1 MDNYLFGYHLDQ
13 CNSVEEKTTYLEI
26 FNYSD
31 PAYNTCEEHPLLTG
45 DDFDNFIHQ
54 TGTFSPESLEDGV
67 RLQGGIRL
75 IVQKDAVH
83 VNTFAPLYI
92 SLKKEAYESMVRTW
106 HLPFRAIEGSS
117 LVGPFFWC
125 SHDQDENNRH
135 LQIIFRKSDVRKKGK
150 TRGWEIMLSY
160 SYRTGITSG
169 FVKGTESSDIVDSLK
184 HLNAC
189 RAEVGHPLLL
199 PIIILSHDL
208 SSKGDKRQRDA
219 RDWLRRL
226 ENAITMRNE
235 IDERETYSDFDV
247 DGINRDLVECHSQ
260 VLWKRPQAYQE
271 IIKEV
276 KGAMD
281 NFMKYVP
288 EHAPEEDKHSKALRA
303 LHDSMVGRLD
313 FYRVKLTGMEHYIHT
328 TLERLHI
335 QRQALYNIMAQKES
349 KLNLEIASQ
358 QRRVA
363 HATKRDGTAMKTLSL
378 LGAVFLPGTFM
389 ASVFS
394 MTFFDFNVG
403 PSDDGSGG
411 SSSDSSSDG
420 ATVSKKLW
428 VYFAVTIPL
437 TIIILLFWYYLDRKR
452 EKRYTEED
460 VEIERGID
468 TMEKD
473 ILAIMRKKT
482 INKAATWNSG
492 AHAPTFSPTG
502 TAKREKLLARKETS
516 LDG

>member
-1 MDNYLFGYHLDQ
+1 MDNYIFKNNLKDAHAVD
-13 CNSVEEKTTYLEI
+13 EETSYLEM

-31 PAYNTCEEHPLLTG
+31 PSYNTCEEHPLRSD
-45 DDFDNFIHQ
+45 DDFENFLHR
-54 TGTFSPESLEDGV
+54 TGAFAPQRLGEGV
-67 RLQGGIRL
+67 KQQDGIRL
-75 IVQKDAVH
+75 IVQKDAQH
-83 VNTFAPLYI
+83 PNTFAPHYI
-92 SLKKEAYESMVRTW
+92 SLKNELYDLMVRTW
-106 HLPFRAIEGSS
+106 HLPLRAIEGSS

-125 SHDQDENNRH
+125 SHDQNENDRH

-160 SYRTGITSG
+160 SYKTGITSG
-169 FVKGTESSDIVDSLK
+169 FVKGTSSSDITESLK
-184 HLNAC
+184 HLAASQ
-189 RAEVGHPLLL
+189 AEVGHPLLL
-199 PIIILSHDL
+199 PMIILSYDL

-235 IDERETYSDFDV
+235 IDETETYSEFDV

-271 IIKEV
+271 ILKEFKV
-276 KGAMD
+276 AMD
-281 NFMKYVP
+281 NFMRYVP
-288 EHAPEEDKHSKALRA
+288 EQDRHPAALRA
-303 LHDSMVGRLD
+303 LHETMISRLD

-403 PSDDGSGG
+403 PDDGSSAN
-411 SSSDSSSDG
+411 SSGDG

-437 TIIILLFWYYLDRKR
+437 TVIILLFWYYLDRRR
-452 EKRYTEED
+452 EKRYAEED
-460 VEIERGID
+460 VEIEKGID
-468 TMEKD
+468 SMEKD
-473 ILAIMRKKT
+473 ILAIMRNKT
-482 INKAATWNSG
+482 FRKATTWNSG
-492 AHAPTFSPTG
+492 APREPTF
-502 TAKREKLLARKETS
+502 AQQAAAARRERLLARKDTS
-516 LDG
+516 LDELETP

>member
-1 MDNYLFGYHLDQ
+1 MDDFLFGHHLDLCQ
-13 CNSVEEKTTYLEI
+13 TVEEKTSYLEI
-26 FNYSD
+26 FNFSD
-31 PAYNTCEEHPLLTG
+31 PDYNTCEEHPLLTD
-45 DDFDNFIHQ
+45 DDFDNFLHQ
-54 TGTFSPESLEDGV
+54 TGTFAPERLPEDV
-67 RLQGGIRL
+67 KLQSGIRL
-75 IVQKDAVH
+75 IVQKDANH
-83 VNTFAPLYI
+83 VNTFAPQYI
-92 SLKKEAYESMVRTW
+92 SLKRTSYQSMVRAW
-106 HLPFRAIEGSS
+106 HLPIRAIEGTS

-125 SHDQDENNRH
+125 SHDQNEDDRH

-160 SYRTGITSG
+160 SYKTGITSG
-169 FVKGTESSDIVDSLK
+169 FVKGTASSDIADSL
-184 HLNAC
+184 HLLGCC
-189 RAEVGHPLLL
+189 RADVGHPLLL
-199 PIIILSHDL
+199 PMIILSHDL
-208 SSKGDKRQRDA
+208 SVRGDKRQRES

-235 IDERETYSDFDV
+235 IDEKEIYVDFDV

-281 NFMKYVP
+281 NFMRYVP
-288 EHAPEEDKHSKALRA
+288 EHGRNSKALMD
-303 LHDSMVGRLD
+303 LHHSMMGRLD

-403 PSDDGSGG
+403 PSDGG
-411 SSSDSSSDG
+411 SDDSSGNG

-437 TIIILLFWYYLDRKR
+437 TVIILLFWYYLDRRR
-452 EKRYTEED
+452 ERKYAMED
-460 VEIERGID
+460 VEIEKGID

-482 INKAATWNSG
+482 FNKAATWNSG
-492 AHAPTFSPTG
+492 IGGHPPSPIFTSMG
-502 TAKREKLLARKETS
+502 SARRDRFQNRKDTS
-516 LDG
+516 LDEYEMA

>member
-1 MDNYLFGYHLDQ
+1 MDNYIFKNHLKNANAVD
-13 CNSVEEKTTYLEI
+13 EETTYLEM

-31 PAYNTCEEHPLLTG
+31 PSYNTCEEHPLRSD
-45 DDFDNFIHQ
+45 DDFENFLHQ
-54 TGTFSPESLEDGV
+54 TGAFAPERLGEGV
-67 RLQGGIRL
+67 KQQDGIRL
-75 IVQKDAVH
+75 IVQKDAQH
-83 VNTFAPLYI
+83 PNTFAPNYI
-92 SLKKEAYESMVRTW
+92 SLKKELYDLMVRTW
-106 HLPFRAIEGSS
+106 HLPLRAIEGSS

-125 SHDQDENNRH
+125 SHDQNENDRH

-160 SYRTGITSG
+160 SYKTGITSG
-169 FVKGTESSDIVDSLK
+169 FVKGTSSSDITESLK
-184 HLNAC
+184 HLAFC
-189 RAEVGHPLLL
+189 QAEVGHPLLL
-199 PIIILSHDL
+199 PVIILSYDL
-208 SSKGDKRQRDA
+208 SSRGDKRQRDA

-235 IDERETYSDFDV
+235 IDEAETYSEFDV

-271 IIKEV
+271 IVKEF

-281 NFMKYVP
+281 NFIKYVP
-288 EHAPEEDKHSKALRA
+288 EHGRRSAALEA
-303 LHDSMVGRLD
+303 LHDSMISRLD

-403 PSDDGSGG
+403 PDDGSAA
-411 SSSDSSSDG
+411 DSSGDG

-437 TIIILLFWYYLDRKR
+437 TVIILLFWYYLDRRR
-452 EKRYTEED
+452 EKRYAEED
-460 VEIERGID
+460 LEIEKGID
-468 TMEKD
+468 GMEKE

-482 INKAATWNSG
+482 ISKVTTWNSG
-492 AHAPTFSPTG
+492 TRE
-502 TAKREKLLARKETS
+502 TAFASQAAARRERLLARKDTS
-516 LDG
+516 LDEFETP

>member
-1 MDNYLFGYHLDQ
+1 MKD
-13 CNSVEEKTTYLEI
+13 CETVEERTTYLEI
-26 FNYSD
+26 LNYSD
-31 PAYNTCEEHPLLTG
+31 PAYNVCEEHPLT
-45 DDFDNFIHQ
+45 DDEFENFLNQ
-54 TGTFSPESLEDGV
+54 RGAFATPKMAEGVKFQDGM
-67 RLQGGIRL
+67 RL
-75 IVQKDAVH
+75 IVQKEACQDD
-83 VNTFAPLYI
+83 TFAPLHI
-92 SLKKEAYESMVRTW
+92 SLKPEAYESMVRTW
-106 HLPFRAIEGSS
+106 HLPFGAIESSS

-125 SHDQDENNRH
+125 SHDHDEEDRH

-160 SYRTGITSG
+160 SYNTGIITG
-169 FVKGTESSDIVDSLK
+169 FVKGTESSDITTSLNQ
-184 HLNAC
+184 LITC
-189 RAEVGHPLLL
+189 CDEVGHPLLL

-208 SSKGDKRQRDA
+208 SSKNDKRQREA

-226 ENAITMRNE
+226 ENAITLRNE
-235 IDERETYSDFDV
+235 IDEKEVYSDFDV
-247 DGINRDLVECHSQ
+247 DGINRDLVECHSR

-271 IIKEV
+271 IVNEV
-276 KGAMD
+276 NEAMAK
-281 NFMKYVP
+281 FI
-288 EHAPEEDKHSKALRA
+288 DKIPAERNTKALNT
-303 LHDSMVGRLD
+303 LHSSMLSRLD

-358 QRRVA
+358 QRRLA

-403 PSDDGSGG
+403 PNYGDP
-411 SSSDSSSDG
+411 SDSSGEG
-420 ATVSKKLW
+420 AQVSNQLW
-428 VYFAVTIPL
+428 IYFVVTIPL
-437 TIIILLFWYYLDRKR
+437 TLTIVLSWYFIDRRR
-452 EKRYTEED
+452 ERKYNEED
-460 VEIERGID
+460 VEIEKGID

-482 INKAATWNSG
+482 INKATTWNSG
-492 AHAPTFSPTG
+492 GAAANRARILG
-502 TAKREKLLARKETS
+502 RKEPE
-516 LDG
+516 LDAYEMV

>member
-1 MDNYLFGYHLDQ
+1 MDDYLFSYHLEQ
-13 CNSVEEKTTYLEI
+13 CTSVDEKTSYLEI

-31 PAYNTCEEHPLLTG
+31 SAYNTCEEHSLVTD
-45 DDFDNFIHQ
+45 DDFDNFLHRRGAFAPQ
-54 TGTFSPESLEDGV
+54 ELKEGV
-67 RLQGGIRL
+67 RLQDGIRL
-75 IVQKDAVH
+75 IVQKRACQPD
-83 VNTFAPLYI
+83 TFAPLHI
-92 SLKKEAYESMVRTW
+92 SLKRDAYESMVKAW
-106 HLPFRAIEGSS
+106 HLPSRAIEGSS

-125 SHDQDENNRH
+125 SPDQNEEDRH

-160 SYRTGITSG
+160 SYKTGITSG
-169 FVKGTESSDIVDSLK
+169 FVKGTESSDIVDSLI
-184 HLNAC
+184 HLTAC
-189 RAEVGHPLLL
+189 RAETGHPLLL

-208 SSKGDKRQRDA
+208 SSKGDERQRKA

-235 IDERETYSDFDV
+235 IDEKEVYSDFDV

-271 IIKEV
+271 IIKEI
-276 KGAMD
+276 KGAMEK
-281 NFMKYVP
+281 FMRYVP
-288 EHAPEEDKHSKALRA
+288 GDRNTKELKA
-303 LHDSMVGRLD
+303 LHDSMLGRLE

-403 PSDDGSGG
+403 PSDGG
-411 SSSDSSSDG
+411 SDDSSGQG
-420 ATVSKKLW
+420 AQVSNKLW

-437 TIIILLFWYYLDRKR
+437 TLIILLFWYVIDRRR
-452 EKRYTEED
+452 EKRYAEED
-460 VEIERGID
+460 VEIEKGID

-482 INKAATWNSG
+482 INKATTWNSG
-492 AHAPTFSPTG
+492 GPSPATIAL
-502 TAKREKLLARKETS
+502 TAARRDRLLGRKDTEAES
-516 LDG
+516 YELHVV